1 MILVKEEEG
10 GREREK
16 EESLVGDDE
25 IKTWGGGFVGWK
37 HTAFFIKIPFKG
49 NMVKLW
55 SNFAY
60 LYYLV

>member
-25 IKTWGGGFVGWK
+25 IKTRGV
-37 HTAFFIKIPFKG
+37 
-49 NMVKLW
+49 L
-55 SNFAY
+55 
-60 LYYLV
+60 